1 MEWGGIRIVLQTQ
14 PGPLAAGEKA
24 KNECRNNICRTKEKR
39 LRLGR
44 STGEIHAALSRLGA
58 HHSVSGSPLTAL
70 RGGCAVS
77 VRGAAVAVAVTA
89 GAGAVR
95 VSIAL
100 YAGGGS
106 RTISPAPCTVRP
118 CMETTAPSTALSC
131 ALAR

>member
-1 MEWGGIRIVLQTQ
+1 MGRGGIRIVLQAQ
-14 PGPLAAGEKA
+14 PGPLAAGAKA
-24 KNECRNNICRTKEKR
+24 KSERRNNICRTKEKR

-44 STGEIHAALSRLGA
+44 STGEILAALSRLGA

-77 VRGAAVAVAVTA
+77 VRGAAVAVAV
-89 GAGAVR
+89 GAGAVP

-106 RTISPAPCTVRP
+106 RAISPAPCTVSP